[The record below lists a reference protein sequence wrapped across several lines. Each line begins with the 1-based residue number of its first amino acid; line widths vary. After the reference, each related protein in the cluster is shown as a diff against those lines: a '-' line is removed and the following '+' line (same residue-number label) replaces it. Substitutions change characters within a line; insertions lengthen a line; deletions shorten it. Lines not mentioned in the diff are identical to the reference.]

1 MKSKT
6 RDKSGLKKVSSNED
20 KKQAKKIHQASK
32 STQYPREMGHHGT
45 DPETTLNPEEWSVHG
60 KRNRAQQCILQ
71 LTTVEASMLDNDL
84 AVGLNQ
90 TCVISISRNR
100 RRIIQII

>member
-1 MKSKT
+1 MANRRNDFLHLHKNKKIMKSKT

-45 DPETTLNPEEWSVHG
+45 DPETTLNPEE
-60 KRNRAQQCILQ
+60 
-71 LTTVEASMLDNDL
+71 
-84 AVGLNQ
+84 
-90 TCVISISRNR
+90 
-100 RRIIQII
+100 